1 MNYSTPT
8 KINQA
13 TYSEFQLI
21 KALDDW
27 IFQAYGIS
35 QPVHQRIIRY
45 WARRI
50 NNNPKMKRQI
60 RQGETVGVKDATT
73 ADKVE
78 CSVKVVAECRRLA
91 KKVGL
96 LTYQRR
102 QIGVWVMYF
111 DCMVK
116 PKPTE
121 IEDNE
126 GVISGVFDQ
135 TENDEGE
142 SSQVPQSTSSQV
154 HLSEVSEAVNADSD
168 SVTEIDDEIVQE
180 QVYNNNNTNTT
191 TIVLRDTITDHAN
204 DESMV
209 VEDLEDEKELI
220 KEPNMSTRQQMA
232 LFQAWKLNRI
242 RHKREISK
250 RKMIEID
257 ENTKITQYQQHY
269 EQIAEVVEWAIDQKY
284 CTSDDATLKLRP
296 IFDNATKQF
305 SVPIGL
311 IKSDEGRQVFKDAF
325 AEPADRNQGLSPS
338 DPGYYNDTA
347 QAETR
352 NRNKEKSRQ
361 VREQGPAY
369 GWSKTDELHRKADE
383 IHQRSKPTPEPVT
396 EPEQVEETKSNGGGG
411 GLYGVGLSREEK
423 RARFNK
429 LYNQDQFTDVQSVK
443 KSGFGNA
450 TEVIEETKKK
460 IREAQSTQMD
470 LFDWSELDKE

>member
-8 KINQA
+8 KINQP

-27 IFQAYGIS
+27 IFQSYGIS

-73 ADKVE
+73 AEKVN
-78 CSVKVVAECRRLA
+78 CCVKVVEECRRLA
-91 KKVGL
+91 KRSGL

-102 QIGVWVMYF
+102 HNQIGVWVMYF
-111 DCMVK
+111 SCMIK

-126 GVISGVFDQ
+126 GVISGVFEQ

-142 SSQVPQSTSSQV
+142 PSQV
-154 HLSEVSEAVNADSD
+154 HQSESYDSHLSAVSEAVNADSD
-168 SVTEIDDEIVQE
+168 SVTEIDAEIVQE

-204 DESMV
+204 DESVV
-209 VEDLEDEKELI
+209 VEDSEDEKALI
-220 KEPNMSTRQQMA
+220 KEPSMSNRQQTA

-242 RHKREISK
+242 RHKREIAK
-250 RKMIEID
+250 VNHQK
-257 ENTKITQYQQHY
+257 HY

-284 CTSDDATLKLRP
+284 CTKDDATDKLRP

-311 IKSDEGRQVFKDAF
+311 IKSDEGRQVFKAAF
-325 AEPADRNQGLSPS
+325 AGPADRNHGLLPS
-338 DPGYYNDTA
+338 DPGYYNEGA

-352 NRNKEKSRQ
+352 NLHKDKARK
-361 VREQGPAY
+361 VREQGPSY
-369 GWSKTDELHRKADE
+369 GWSKTDELHQKADE
-383 IHQRSKPTPEPVT
+383 IHQRSKPAPEPVKDS
-396 EPEQVEETKSNGGGG
+396 EQVEEPKSNGGGG
-411 GLYGVGLSREEK
+411 SMSPTERKAWLREK
-423 RARFNK
+423 VPALN
-429 LYNQDQFTDVQSVK
+429 NVQSVK

-450 TEVIEETKKK
+450 TEVIEETKKE
-460 IREAQSTQMD
+460 IRDQQSTQMD

>member
-35 QPVHQRIIRY
+35 QPVHQKIIRY

-60 RQGETVGVKDATT
+60 RQGETVGIKDATT
-73 ADKVE
+73 ADKVK
-78 CSVKVVAECRRLA
+78 CCVKVVEECRRLA

-102 QIGVWVMYF
+102 HNQIGVWVMYF

-121 IEDNE
+121 IEDND

-135 TENDEGE
+135 AEKDESE
-142 SSQVPQSTSSQV
+142 SSQVHECEPFHS
-154 HLSEVSEAVNADSD
+154 HLSEVTEAVNAVSD
-168 SVTEIDDEIVQE
+168 SVSEIDDDLVQE
-180 QVYNNNNTNTT
+180 QVYNKNNTNTT
-191 TIVLRDTITDHAN
+191 TKVLRDTITDHAN

-209 VEDLEDEKELI
+209 VEDSEDEKELI
-220 KEPNMSTRQQMA
+220 KEPTMSTRQQMA

-242 RHKREISK
+242 RHKREIAK
-250 RKMIEID
+250 VNHQK
-257 ENTKITQYQQHY
+257 HY

-284 CTSDDATLKLRP
+284 CTSDDATDKLRP
-296 IFDNATKQF
+296 IFNNATKQF

-325 AEPADRNQGLSPS
+325 AGPADRNHGLLPS
-338 DPGYYNDTA
+338 DPGYYNEEA

-361 VREQGPAY
+361 VREKGASY
-369 GWSKTDELHRKADE
+369 GFSPTDKLRQKADQV
-383 IHQRSKPTPEPVT
+383 HQRSKPAPEPVT
-396 EPEQVEETKSNGGGG
+396 EPEPEQVEETKSNGGGG

-423 RARFNK
+423 RSRFNK

-470 LFDWSELDKE
+470 LFDWSGLDKE

>member
-35 QPVHQRIIRY
+35 QPVHQKIIRY

-168 SVTEIDDEIVQE
+168 SVSEIDDEIVQE
-180 QVYNNNNTNTT
+180 QVYNKNNTNTT
-191 TIVLRDTITDHAN
+191 TKVLRDTITDHAN

-209 VEDLEDEKELI
+209 VEDSEDEKELI
-220 KEPNMSTRQQMA
+220 KEPTMSTRQQMA

-242 RHKREISK
+242 RHKREIAK
-250 RKMIEID
+250 VNHQK
-257 ENTKITQYQQHY
+257 HY

-284 CTSDDATLKLRP
+284 CTSDDATDKLRP
-296 IFDNATKQF
+296 IFNNATKQF

-325 AEPADRNQGLSPS
+325 AGPADRNHGLLPS
-338 DPGYYNDTA
+338 DPGYYNEEA

-361 VREQGPAY
+361 VREKGASY
-369 GWSKTDELHRKADE
+369 GFSPTDKLRQKADQV
-383 IHQRSKPTPEPVT
+383 HQRSKPAPEPVT
-396 EPEQVEETKSNGGGG
+396 EPEQVEETKSNGNGGG
-411 GLYGVGLSREEK
+411 GSMSPTERKAWLREKVHGL
-423 RARFNK
+423 N
-429 LYNQDQFTDVQSVK
+429 NVQSVK

-450 TEVIEETKKK
+450 TEVIEETKKR
-460 IREAQSTQMD
+460 IREAQSNQMD
-470 LFDWSELDKE
+470 LFDWSGLDNE